1 MVAQSGLILASRSP
15 RRRQLL
21 SYLTEHFSVQ
31 PADIDEQIHP
41 TETPEIYVERMADE
55 KAQALAMR
63 YADHWILASDTVVFQ
78 GNRLL
83 DKPND
88 KAEFLKNFEL
98 LSDSMHQVVTAVT
111 LMRQGVNPSY
121 HRIAVSASVWFTSV
135 CQQRAEAYWST
146 GEPEDKAGGYAI
158 QGAGQQFI
166 KRIDGS
172 YSAIV
177 GLPLV
182 ETAQL
187 LTQIGYLK

>member
-1 MVAQSGLILASRSP
+1 MVAQGGLILASRSP

-21 SYLTEHFSVQ
+21 SYLTENFSVQ
-31 PADIDEQIHP
+31 PADIDEQIRASEP
-41 TETPEIYVERMADE
+41 PKTYVLRMAKE
-55 KAQALAMR
+55 KADVLTKR
-63 YADHWILASDTVVFQ
+63 YADRWILAADTVVFQ
-78 GNRLL
+78 GEILL
-83 DKPND
+83 DKPKD
-88 KAEFLKNFEL
+88 KGEFLKNFEL

-111 LMRQGVNPSY
+111 LMRGGHDPSC
-121 HRIAVSASVWFTSV
+121 HQIAVSASVWFTSV

-146 GEPEDKAGGYAI
+146 GEPQDKAGGYAV